1 MPARVSNSRQ
11 AIANVGCEMFGD
23 VCQSSK
29 GNRDREVSSQLPG
42 RAKDLKPCQDNER
55 NRARKS
61 ARQKGARARR
71 ASPSARTRRHSL
83 RRVVGQGDA
92 RARVRF

>member
-29 GNRDREVSSQLPG
+29 GNRDWEVSSQLPG
-42 RAKDLKPCQDNER
+42 RGKE
-55 NRARKS
+55 
-61 ARQKGARARR
+61 
-71 ASPSARTRRHSL
+71 
-83 RRVVGQGDA
+83 
-92 RARVRF
+92 